1 MRKSLTGVLSLAVL
15 IGTVGATGASAGAA
29 TAAEL
34 TVERSSGAAAGS
46 EASNEDI
53 KDRILAIPG
62 MSLVQEKPYA
72 GYRYFVLNYTQPVDH
87 RRPSKGTF
95 QQRLTLLHKDV
106 SRPTVFFTSG
116 YNVSTNPSRSEP
128 TQIIDGNQVSLEYRY
143 FTPSR
148 PAPADWSKLD
158 IWQAAS
164 DQHRVFTALKK
175 IYDKKWLATGG
186 SKGGMTATYF
196 ERFYP
201 KDMDGVVAYVAPNDV
216 NDKEDSAY
224 DRFFANVGTEECRDK
239 LAGVQREALIRRA
252 PLQKKYKELAEANG
266 WTFNTVGSLD
276 RAYEATVMDYTFAFW
291 QYSLLADCVDIP
303 ADAKK
308 ATDEDIWNSVDA
320 IAGLLRLHRPGP
332 GDVHPVLLPGG
343 HPARVAGHQAALA
356 RQPEPLRLPA
366 PAQLRAPLHPD
377 EVRPGRDA
385 GRRPLGQ
392 AQRPADDVR
401 QRRERPVER
410 GAVPSRTRREG
421 QLRLHRPR
429 RQPRLE
435 GLRSRRMTRRRR
447 PPPRSCAGQAS
458 PRRPSRRTRPRRSRW
473 RSSTPG
479 WTSATV
485 RSSATRPRCA
495 RSGHAV
501 LLAAV
506 PGGPRPPVTLQ
517 VTGGRSPPACPRPGR
532 RTGPWC
538 RGTAPAAAP
547 PTPPGSAGHG
557 RPRPHTR
564 SP

>member
-29 TAAEL
+29 TAAEPAAQ
-34 TVERSSGAAAGS
+34 RSSGAAQGG

-62 MSLVQEKPYA
+62 MSLIEEKPYA
-72 GYRYFVLNYTQPVDH
+72 GYRYFVLDYTQPVDH

-216 NDKEDSAY
+216 VNDEDSAY
-224 DRFFANVGTEECRDK
+224 DRFFENVGTEECRDK

-252 PLQKKYKELAEANG
+252 PLQKKYKELAAAQG
-266 WTFNTVGSLD
+266 WTFNTIGSLD
-276 RAYEATVMDYTFAFW
+276 HAYEATVMDYGWAFW
-291 QYSLLADCVDIP
+291 QYSLVADCVDIP
-303 ADAKK
+303 ADAEE

-320 IAGLLRLHRPGP
+320 ISGFSAYVDQGLERYTPYYYQAGTQLGSPDIKQPWLSDLSRYGYQPPRNFVPRSIPMKFDRGAMR
-332 GDVHPVLLPGG
+332 DIDRWVK
-343 HPARVAGHQAALA
+343 RNA
-356 RQPEPLRLPA
+356 RQMMYVNGENDPWSAEPFRL
-366 PAQLRAPLHPD
+366 
-377 EVRPGRDA
+377 G
-385 GRRPLGQ
+385 
-392 AQRPADDVR
+392 
-401 QRRERPVER
+401 R
-410 GAVPSRTRREG
+410 GAKDSYVYT
-421 QLRLHRPR
+421 
-429 RQPRLE
+429 
-435 GLRSRRMTRRRR
+435 
-447 PPPRSCAGQAS
+447 
-458 PRRPSRRTRPRRSRW
+458 
-473 RSSTPG
+473 
-479 WTSATV
+479 
-485 RSSATRPRCA
+485 
-495 RSGHAV
+495 
-501 LLAAV
+501 V
-506 PGGPRPPVTLQ
+506 PGGNHGAKVSGLVADEKAKATAAILRWAGV
-517 VTGGRSPPACPRPGR
+517 
-532 RTGPWC
+532 
-538 RGTAPAAAP
+538 APAAVEADP
-547 PTPPGSAGHG
+547 AKAKPLAKFDKKLDKRNGEIERDEATL
-557 RPRPHTR
+557 RP
-564 SP
+564 